1 VPLAARGT
9 RNLDDGER
17 PIDDP
22 GLAARLRARARRVHV
37 ESLVLASALTGLAL
51 AIPG

>member
-1 VPLAARGT
+1 VRLAARGT
-9 RNLDDGER
+9 RDLDDGER

-22 GLAARLRARARRVHV
+22 GLVTRLRARARRVHL
-37 ESLVLASALTGLAL
+37 ESLLLASALTGLAL